1 MVDEKNERLQKLQVF
16 LYGFGM
22 RDRRSVNDAIY
33 IAQNLVS
40 GFPELYTDFKGF
52 AKLGVSSLT
61 LHEDYSIL
69 QENAFQLP
77 ELPKNEEMER
87 IKIAGKVLSKYPRE
101 ILELIS
107 CSLYYK
113 GNMLLEEEVEK
124 ARDFIDNLRRNMI
137 KERLRFIDEKFENDP
152 KVKKEAE
159 EYRRKYGELTAEDL
173 MKKFTI

>member
-1 MVDEKNERLQKLQVF
+1 MVDEKIERLQKLQVF

-40 GFPELYTDFKGF
+40 GFPKLYTDFEGF
-52 AKLGVSSLT
+52 AKLGVSSST

-69 QENAFQLP
+69 QEDTSQLP
-77 ELPKNEEMER
+77 ELPDNEEMEM
-87 IKIAGKVLSKYPRE
+87 IKIAGKVLSKYPRG

-107 CSLYYK
+107 CFLHYG
-113 GNMLLEEEVEK
+113 GNMLLKEEVERAK
-124 ARDFIDNLRRNMI
+124 NFIENLRRDMI
-137 KERLRFIDEKFENDP
+137 KERLNFIDKKFENDP
-152 KVKKEAE
+152 NVKKEAE

-173 MKKFTI
+173 MKEFII